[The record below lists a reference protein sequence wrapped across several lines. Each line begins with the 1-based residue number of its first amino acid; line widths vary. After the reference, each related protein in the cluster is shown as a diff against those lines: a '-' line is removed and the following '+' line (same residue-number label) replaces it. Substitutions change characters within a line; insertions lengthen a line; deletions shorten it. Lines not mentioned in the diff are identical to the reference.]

1 MSTST
6 DQSSTVSSASTFRR
20 SLTLLVAFAALVV
33 AFVSLVVAVRSSG
46 TDSPVPNPDVVTGPE
61 PALMADANH
70 EEAAHAATRAT
81 KVESYE
87 RPDPTLPDVPAGRV
101 KRFTVDVSERVTR
114 VSPSKPALRVWS
126 YGVNGNFL
134 AGTGGSPPIVVNEGD
149 PVEIDFVNGSSKSRA
164 VHFKHS
170 IDFHSSELAPNV
182 SFADVEPGARKRL
195 RFVAKH
201 PGVFM
206 YHCGSKPVLRHVGA
220 GMSGMMIVRP
230 RRLAPVDRELWVTQQ
245 EYYLG
250 KPKEDANV
258 KKMVAKTPDVI
269 AFNGFAS
276 QYFTK
281 PIAVKRGERIR
292 VWLLNAGPSLPSYF
306 HVIGTVFDKAV
317 VEGSVL
323 RHAQTVNLGPAQGGY
338 VEFTLDREGRYPFL
352 THAFGDMVRGA
363 IGVFETAQAA
373 PASPAPTK
381 EHDESMDGMSMDS
394 EKH

>member
-1 MSTST
+1 MATT
-6 DQSSTVSSASTFRR
+6 TEQPTNDGSANTFRG
-20 SLTLLVAFAALVV
+20 SLTLPIAFAALTV
-33 AFVSLVVAVRSSG
+33 ALLALVVSIRSGGAESQ
-46 TDSPVPNPDVVTGPE
+46 SPNPDALTGPE

-70 EEAAHAATRAT
+70 EEAAHAATSAT
-81 KVESYE
+81 KVESYQ
-87 RPDPTLPDVPAGRV
+87 RPNPALPAVPAGRV
-101 KRFTVDVSERVTR
+101 KRFSVDVSEHVTR
-114 VSPSKPALRVWS
+114 VSPSKPPLRVWS
-126 YGVNGNFL
+126 YGVDGKFL
-134 AGTGGSPPIVVNEGD
+134 SGTGGSPPMVVNEGD
-149 PVEIDFVNGSSKSRA
+149 PVEIDFVNGSSKAMA

-182 SFADVEPGARKRL
+182 SFADVEPGGRKRL

-201 PGVFM
+201 AGVFM

-230 RRLAPVDRELWVTQQ
+230 RRIAPVDRELWMTQQ
-245 EYYLG
+245 EFYLG

-276 QYFTK
+276 QYFSK

-317 VEGSVL
+317 IEGSVF
-323 RHAQTVNLGPAQGGY
+323 RSAQTVNVGPAQGGY
-338 VEFTLDREGRYPFL
+338 VEFTLDREGRYPFV

-363 IGVFETAQAA
+363 VGVFQTADATPEA
-373 PASPAPTK
+373 PAPA
-381 EHDESMDGMSMDS
+381 HDDKTMGGMDMGATT
-394 EKH
+394 H